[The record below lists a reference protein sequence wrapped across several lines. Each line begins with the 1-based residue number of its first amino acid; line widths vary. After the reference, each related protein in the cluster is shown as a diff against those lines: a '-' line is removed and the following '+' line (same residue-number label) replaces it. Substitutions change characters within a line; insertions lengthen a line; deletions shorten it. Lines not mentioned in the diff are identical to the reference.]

1 MAERTRPSHFNSTW
15 GFLQAILQGLTG
27 MRFDYTFDNNKLQ
40 RLLKLDPIALP
51 CLGEGVGLTVS
62 SMTTILFRWQLTKHI
77 SIKNK
82 GKTTQ
87 CTKLCDNFIGR
98 KKCNARKVHH

>member
-1 MAERTRPSHFNSTW
+1 M
-15 GFLQAILQGLTG
+15 GVLQAILQGLTG
-27 MRFDYTFDNNKLQ
+27 MRFDYTFENNKLQ

-51 CLGEGVGLTVS
+51 CLGEGVRFDSIKYDNHTL
-62 SMTTILFRWQLTKHI
+62 SMAINETHFT
-77 SIKNK
+77 IKNK
-82 GKTTQ
+82 EKNTQ